1 MSGLY
6 LPALG
11 LEGFNW
17 FDVLLVLIILW
28 SALMGIRA
36 GLARVVVG
44 FIATVVGLF
53 AGFWFYRM
61 VAAQLSPWVPAATFA
76 NVLGFLIIFAGALIL
91 GSVVSS
97 ILGRVFKWFGLS
109 WFDHFLGGV
118 AGFLRGA
125 LVVAA
130 VVDMTVAFS
139 PSPAPEI
146 LEHSQVLP
154 YASEVSTWLLNMAPR
169 ELRDAFTEQM
179 DNLKQ
184 FWAKPPDN
192 KSRAA

>member
-1 MSGLY
+1 MSGLF
-6 LPALG
+6 LPDLG

-17 FDVLLVLIILW
+17 FDVLLVLILLW
-28 SALMGIRA
+28 SALMGVRA

-61 VAAQLSPWVPAATFA
+61 VAAKLSPWVAAATFA

-109 WFDHFLGGV
+109 WFDHFLGGI

-130 VVDMTVAFS
+130 VVDITVAFS

-146 LEHSQVLP
+146 LEHSHVLP